1 MITSIN
7 EYRKLIES
15 FNTISDSEFERA
27 YQSRINRERKNLLTK
42 VATNPNY
49 CFILNK
55 NMLQDTDQGQLNSCE
70 TNAWKYVKNK
80 LEQGLDNFFP
90 VGGFLFEGDS
100 FFPIEH
106 WWVYNQELNKYIEVT
121 PSSGG
126 KISCYAGIIN
136 FDIQDKIKN
145 SKYFHDV
152 DFFKGGNVYDWY
164 FN

>member
-1 MITSIN
+1 MITTIN
-7 EYRKLIES
+7 EFRKYINELHNVS
-15 FNTISDSEFERA
+15 DADYISA
-27 YQSRINRERKNLLTK
+27 YQSRINRERRNLLMK
-42 VATNPNY
+42 VSHNPNY

-55 NMLQDTDQGQLNSCE
+55 DMKQDTQQGELNKCE
-70 TNAWKYVKNK
+70 TNVWQYIKTK
-80 LEQGLDNFFP
+80 LEEGEQHFFP

-106 WWVYNQELNKYIEVT
+106 WWVYDQIDNKFLEVT

-136 FDIQDKIKN
+136 YEINDKIKK
-145 SKYFHDV
+145 SLYFHDV